1 MYTYFKINPSDNS
14 IVEGIERKHELEN
27 YVTKE
32 DNQSKKPFI
41 VPVTVVEPV
50 YDSATQST
58 GGIVDTY
65 NPSNNTATR
74 TRRIIDI
81 TDEELAAEK
90 RQGIINSIHILE
102 SEVTNRR
109 LRDAILTSDGKTWL
123 TNKEAEIATERAKL

>member
-14 IVEGIERKHELEN
+14 IVGGIERKHELEN
-27 YVTKE
+27 YITKE
-32 DNQSKKPFI
+32 DNQPKKPFI
-41 VPVTVVEPV
+41 VPVTVIEPV
-50 YDSATQST
+50 YDSATQNRGS
-58 GGIVDTY
+58 IVDTY

-74 TRRIIDI
+74 TRRIIDK

-90 RQGIINSIHILE
+90 RQGIINSIYRLE
-102 SEVTNRR
+102 GEVTNRR